1 MSTRCVSLKYSRTR
15 DGLALPFLL
24 SFRLS
29 AFSSPEPF
37 LFLFHFYDVSKLA
50 FPANHYDAYRVLQDA
65 WRSRFNFHCKAVP
78 TTAYTASF
86 SLTHYF
92 QHRNPIF
99 VYHEIDCLGLS
110 FVSAAAAAQIANG
123 VSMVMISAM
132 VSSSNPPA
140 TATSGGYG
148 YGAPSIQT
156 ATPSSPSNFY
166 DYMPY
171 SSYQS
176 GGYKTLECGYGYSK
190 QSDGSCRPESW
201 VSLNQDFLLY
211 LMINIISSTVGRM
224 KVVTQKRSSSMCR
237 SRTHAFYSNSVLA
250 TSTTAITTVT
260 VPVQSPSRQE

>member
-1 MSTRCVSLKYSRTR
+1 MTSTRCVSLKYSRTR

-110 FVSAAAAAQIANG
+110 FVSAAAAAAQIANG

-156 ATPSSPSNFY
+156 ANPSSPSNFY
-166 DYMPY
+166 DYLPY
-171 SSYQS
+171 S
-176 GGYKTLECGYGYSK
+176 
-190 QSDGSCRPESW
+190 
-201 VSLNQDFLLY
+201 F
-211 LMINIISSTVGRM
+211 
-224 KVVTQKRSSSMCR
+224 
-237 SRTHAFYSNSVLA
+237 
-250 TSTTAITTVT
+250 
-260 VPVQSPSRQE
+260 